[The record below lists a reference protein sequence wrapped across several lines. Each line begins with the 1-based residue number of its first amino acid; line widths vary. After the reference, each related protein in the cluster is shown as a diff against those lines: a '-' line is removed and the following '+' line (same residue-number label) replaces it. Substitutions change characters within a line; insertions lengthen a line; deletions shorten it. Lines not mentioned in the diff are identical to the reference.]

1 MRYIWLVF
9 IGLLLIGCSQATAVP
24 PTPLSSPI
32 ASPASAQTPVP
43 SSTSTLAPTST
54 PPATPTPIPTATA
67 VPPTHTPVATA
78 TPVYTGL
85 IGPTD
90 FPPDVNPLT
99 GETVSDPA
107 ILARRPIAVKISNYP
122 PLVRPQAGLNSADLV
137 FEHYAEGNVTRFT
150 AVFYSQDADPVGP
163 IRSGRLIDLEIPLMY
178 DAAFAYSGSAGPVR
192 LMFRESDFFERII
205 SPDFA
210 HGGFYRIEAP
220 DRAVEHTLF
229 SDTPTLRYLLDLRE
243 QNTPPQFVNSM
254 TFRDTPLFPGEP
266 VSQLELDYG
275 GTYVTWFYN
284 VGNGRYTRWTDGEP
298 HLDANTGQQLS
309 FRNIIVIA
317 AYHAE
322 TDILEDS
329 AGGGHNS
336 IQIQIWGE
344 GPASIFR
351 DGQRI
356 DGRWQRQTPTDM
368 LSFTDLDGRPLPLAP
383 GNCFI
388 QLVPLG
394 FDQLFTSSQ

>member
-1 MRYIWLVF
+1 MNKIRF
-9 IGLLLIGCSQATAVP
+9 IPHPSSLLILFLVLILAACGGKMPTPTATSVRPANTAVP
-24 PTPLSSPI
+24 VAQATDSPTET
-32 ASPASAQTPVP
+32 AVP
-43 SSTSTLAPTST
+43 NPTATLPPPPTAPPPSTA
-54 PPATPTPIPTATA
+54 TPIPT
-67 VPPTHTPVATA
+67 PTATA
-78 TPVYTGL
+78 TPEPVTL
-85 IGPTD
+85 LTLAD
-90 FPPDVNPLT
+90 FGDNRNPLT
-99 GETVSDPA
+99 GELVPDPSV
-107 ILARRPIAVKISNYP
+107 LQRRPIAVKLSNSP
-122 PLVRPQAGLNSADLV
+122 PEYTRPQAGLNQADLV
-137 FEHYAEGNVTRFT
+137 FEHVTEGPITRFT

-298 HLDANTGQQLS
+298 
-309 FRNIIVIA
+309 
-317 AYHAE
+317 
-322 TDILEDS
+322 
-329 AGGGHNS
+329 
-336 IQIQIWGE
+336 
-344 GPASIFR
+344 
-351 DGQRI
+351 
-356 DGRWQRQTPTDM
+356 
-368 LSFTDLDGRPLPLAP
+368 
-383 GNCFI
+383 
-388 QLVPLG
+388 
-394 FDQLFTSSQ
+394 